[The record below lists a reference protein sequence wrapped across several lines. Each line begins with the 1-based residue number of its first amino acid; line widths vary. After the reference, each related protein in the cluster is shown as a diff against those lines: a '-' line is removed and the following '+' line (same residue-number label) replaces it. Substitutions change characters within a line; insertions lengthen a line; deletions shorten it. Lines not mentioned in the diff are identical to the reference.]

1 MHWCSVFIL
10 PLTFGAPSLLGI
22 GGHTTSSQSQG
33 STSNN
38 QAGDDAVDNS
48 GAPANMCDVFSN
60 VAIDPKKDKTLIVTV
75 YLPEEHIFN
84 PQNMAESHRIK
95 SASISPVLEFKF
107 ELLQGASRKITL
119 EASFFLYFILH
130 IGKEE

>member
-1 MHWCSVFIL
+1 VQEDLDVEWLHSSVCICISDLRNVHWCSVFIL

-22 GGHTTSSQSQG
+22 GGRTTSSQSQG

-48 GAPANMCDVFSN
+48 GAPTNMCDVFSN

-75 YLPEEHIFN
+75 YLLEEHIFN
-84 PQNMAESHRIK
+84 PQNMAESH
-95 SASISPVLEFKF
+95 
-107 ELLQGASRKITL
+107 
-119 EASFFLYFILH
+119 
-130 IGKEE
+130 